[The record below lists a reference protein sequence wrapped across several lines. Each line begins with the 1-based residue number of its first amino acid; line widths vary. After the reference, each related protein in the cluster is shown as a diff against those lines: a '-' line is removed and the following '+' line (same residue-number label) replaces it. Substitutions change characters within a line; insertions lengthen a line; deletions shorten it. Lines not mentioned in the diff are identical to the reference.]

1 MEIESYFFKEGHS
14 SVNVDL
20 KVLFFFD
27 IFGKCIWFPLFL
39 YVDSNELINHSFMI
53 YTLCDVSPS

>member
-20 KVLFFFD
+20 K
-27 IFGKCIWFPLFL
+27 
-39 YVDSNELINHSFMI
+39 VDSNELINHSFMI